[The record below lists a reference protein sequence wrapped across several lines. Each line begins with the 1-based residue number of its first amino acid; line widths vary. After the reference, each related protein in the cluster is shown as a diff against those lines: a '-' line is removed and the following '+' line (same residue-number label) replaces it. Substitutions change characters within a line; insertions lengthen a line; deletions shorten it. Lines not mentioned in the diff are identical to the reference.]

1 MHTLVMDDI
10 ERYDLAI
17 IGSGPAGYTAAE
29 KTAKEGYKVVLFE
42 KADNVGGV
50 CLNEGCIP
58 TKTLLYSAKILD
70 QARQASKYGV
80 LISGEIKPDVKRMV
94 SREKKVVRKLVLGIK
109 QRLENAGVIIIKGE
123 AYIKSNHKI
132 VCNDSLYYVENM
144 FICTGSES
152 IIPPIVGLEDVPYWT
167 HKDPLEC
174 TDIPDSIVILGGGVI
189 GMEFASYFNSMGSKV
204 TVIEM
209 MNELLPMFDAAL
221 VMQLREIYAKRGVE
235 FLLSTKV
242 TAVAMEGEKIAI
254 STNPVQEATIVVDKL
269 LVCTGRK
276 RITAGFGLENLKLDK
291 DDKGNI
297 LQNKRMQTSSHHIYL
312 CGDAN
317 GKSMLAHTA
326 IREAE
331 VAVHTLLGGTDE
343 INYQC
348 IPSVLYTNPE
358 LAGVGY
364 TEQELKKKGIPYILK
379 ELPMAYS
386 GRFVAENEGMNGTCR
401 ILINPNDQRIWGV
414 HLLGNPASEIIIQAA
429 NAIRMKRK
437 ASEWKRTVFPHPTV
451 GEIIKECL

>member
-1 MHTLVMDDI
+1 MHTLDMDDI

-17 IGSGPAGYTAAE
+17 IGGGPAGYTAAE
-29 KTAKEGYKVVLFE
+29 KTAKAGYKVVLFE
-42 KADNVGGV
+42 KSDTVGGI

-70 QARQASKYGV
+70 QARQASKYGIS
-80 LISGEIKPDVKRMV
+80 ISGEIQPDIKKML
-94 SREKKVVRKLVLGIK
+94 SRKKKVVRKLVLGVK
-109 QRLENAGVIIIKGE
+109 QRLEKVGVTIITGE
-123 AYIKSNHKI
+123 AYIESSYKI
-132 VCNDSLYYVENM
+132 VCNELLYHAENM
-144 FICTGSES
+144 FVCTGSES
-152 IIPPIVGLEDVPYWT
+152 IIPPIQGIKDVPYWT
-167 HKDPLEC
+167 HKEPLEC
-174 TDIPDSIVILGGGVI
+174 REIPKSIAILGGGVI

-209 MNELLPMFDAAL
+209 LDEILPMFDATL
-221 VMQLREIYAKRGVE
+221 VVQLREIYAKRGVQ

-254 STNPVQEATIVVDKL
+254 STDPIQEEAIIVDKL
-269 LVCTGRK
+269 LVSTGRRK
-276 RITAGFGLENLKLDK
+276 ITEGFGLENLKLDK
-291 DDKGNI
+291 DDKGSI
-297 LQNKRMQTSSHHIYL
+297 IQNKRMQTSSHHIYL
-312 CGDAN
+312 CGDIT

-331 VAVHTLLGGTDE
+331 VAVHTFLGRTDE
-343 INYQC
+343 VIYKC

-364 TEQELKKKGIPYILK
+364 TEQELKRQDIPYILK
-379 ELPMAYS
+379 ELPMAYA
-386 GRFVAENEGMNGTCR
+386 GRFVAENEGVNGMCR
-401 ILINPNDQRIWGV
+401 VFINPNDKSILGV
-414 HLLGNPASEIIIQAA
+414 HILGNPASEIIIQAA

-437 ASEWKRTVFPHPTV
+437 VSEWERTVFPHPTV